1 MAPTARALARQTVTA
16 DILAAAR
23 TRLTDEGPAALSLRA
38 VARDVGMVSSA
49 VYRYFPSRDDL
60 LTALLITDYDELG
73 AAVEAAGAAAG
84 PDAGARWV
92 AMCRAIRDWSIAH
105 PGDFAL
111 LFGSPVPGYAAPRE
125 TVAPATRTT
134 LALVSV
140 VADAV
145 GSGAPGAS
153 GASGGSGTSGSPV
166 TSTPGTAGRP
176 GSPTAPTAAP
186 GVAGPAVAD
195 GVATLRSFGISL
207 PDEVLVRT
215 LMAWT
220 TVFGTISFELFGH
233 FVGSVSDGAAY
244 FDQVIARLADDLG
257 FTAVF

>member
-16 DILAAAR
+16 EILAAAR

-84 PDAGARWV
+84 PTPGARWV
-92 AMCRAIRDWSIAH
+92 AMCRAIRDWSVAH

-125 TVAPATRTT
+125 TVVPATRTT
-134 LALVSV
+134 LALVRV
-140 VADAV
+140 VTDAV
-145 GSGAPGAS
+145 GSGAPGVSGAP
-153 GASGGSGTSGSPV
+153 GASGSSV
-166 TSTPGTAGRP
+166 TSTPAAAGRP
-176 GSPTAPTAAP
+176 GSPTAPPAAP

-195 GVATLRSFGISL
+195 GVATLRSFGITL

-233 FVGSVSDGAAY
+233 FVGSVSDPAAY
-244 FDQVIARLADDLG
+244 FDQVIVRLADDLG
-257 FTAVF
+257 FTATF

>member
-16 DILAAAR
+16 EILAAAR
-23 TRLTDEGPAALSLRA
+23 TRLTGEGPAALSLRA

-84 PDAGARWV
+84 PAPGARWV

-125 TVAPATRTT
+125 TVVPATRTT
-134 LALVSV
+134 LALVRV

-153 GASGGSGTSGSPV
+153 GSSVTPGSSV
-166 TSTPGTAGRP
+166 TSTPAAAGRP
-176 GSPTAPTAAP
+176 GSPTAPPAAP
-186 GVAGPAVAD
+186 GAAGPAVAD
-195 GVATLRSFGISL
+195 GVATLRSFGITL

-233 FVGSVSDGAAY
+233 FVGSVSDPAAY
-244 FDQVIARLADDLG
+244 FDQVIVRLADDLG
-257 FTAVF
+257 FTATF

>member
-16 DILAAAR
+16 EILAAAR
-23 TRLTDEGPAALSLRA
+23 TRLTGEGPAALSLRA

-73 AAVEAAGAAAG
+73 TAVEAAGAAAG
-84 PDAGARWV
+84 PAPGARWV

-125 TVAPATRTT
+125 TVVPATRTT
-134 LALVSV
+134 LALVRV

-153 GASGGSGTSGSPV
+153 GSSVTPGSSV
-166 TSTPGTAGRP
+166 TSTPGAAGRP
-176 GSPTAPTAAP
+176 GSPTAPPAAP

-195 GVATLRSFGISL
+195 GVATLRSFGITL

-233 FVGSVSDGAAY
+233 FVGSVSDPAAY
-244 FDQVIARLADDLG
+244 FDQVIVRLADDLG
-257 FTAVF
+257 FTATF

>member
-23 TRLTDEGPAALSLRA
+23 TRLTEEGPAALSLRA

-84 PDAGARWV
+84 PAPGARWV

-125 TVAPATRTT
+125 TVVPASRTA
-134 LALVSV
+134 LALVRV

-145 GSGAPGAS
+145 GSGAPA
-153 GASGGSGTSGSPV
+153 AAGSSV
-166 TSTPGTAGRP
+166 TSTPGPAGRP

-195 GVATLRSFGISL
+195 GVATLRAFGITL

-233 FVGSVSDGAAY
+233 FVGSVSDPAAY
-244 FDQVIARLADDLG
+244 FDQVIVRLADDLG
-257 FTAVF
+257 FTATF

>member
-1 MAPTARALARQTVTA
+1 
-16 DILAAAR
+16 
-23 TRLTDEGPAALSLRA
+23 
-38 VARDVGMVSSA
+38 
-49 VYRYFPSRDDL
+49 
-60 LTALLITDYDELG
+60 
-73 AAVEAAGAAAG
+73 
-84 PDAGARWV
+84 
-92 AMCRAIRDWSIAH
+92 MCRAIRDWSIAH

-134 LALVSV
+134 LALVRV

-195 GVATLRSFGISL
+195 GVATLRSFGITL

-220 TVFGTISFELFGH
+220 TVFG
-233 FVGSVSDGAAY
+233 
-244 FDQVIARLADDLG
+244 DDLVRALRALRG
-257 FTAVF
+257 VRVRRCGVLRPGHRTPGRRPGVHRRLLRRRVPRSGEQPDRLPTRAVDRSSRPGRARRPKRTNGTVAPGQLPDGTTLGRALRPGPADQEACL

>member
-16 DILAAAR
+16 EILAAAR
-23 TRLTDEGPAALSLRA
+23 TRLTGEGPAALSLRA

-84 PDAGARWV
+84 PAPGARWV

-125 TVAPATRTT
+125 TVVPATRTT
-134 LALVSV
+134 LALVRV

-153 GASGGSGTSGSPV
+153 GSSV
-166 TSTPGTAGRP
+166 TSTPGAAGRP
-176 GSPTAPTAAP
+176 GSPTAPPAAP
-186 GVAGPAVAD
+186 GAAGPAVAD
-195 GVATLRSFGISL
+195 GVATLRSFGITL

-233 FVGSVSDGAAY
+233 FVGSVSDPAAY
-244 FDQVIARLADDLG
+244 FDQVIVRLADDLG
-257 FTAVF
+257 FTATF

>member
-84 PDAGARWV
+84 PTPGARWV

-125 TVAPATRTT
+125 TVVPATRTT
-134 LALVSV
+134 LALVRV

-153 GASGGSGTSGSPV
+153 GSSV
-166 TSTPGTAGRP
+166 TSTPGAAGRP
-176 GSPTAPTAAP
+176 GSPTAPPAAP
-186 GVAGPAVAD
+186 GAAGPAVAD
-195 GVATLRSFGISL
+195 GVATLRSFGITL

-233 FVGSVSDGAAY
+233 FVGSVSDPAAY
-244 FDQVIARLADDLG
+244 FDQVIVRLADDLG
-257 FTAVF
+257 FTATF

>member
-1 MAPTARALARQTVTA
+1 MVPTARALARQTVTA
-16 DILAAAR
+16 EILAAAR

-73 AAVEAAGAAAG
+73 AAVEAAGVAAG
-84 PDAGARWV
+84 PTPGARWV
-92 AMCRAIRDWSIAH
+92 AMCRAIRDWSVAH

-125 TVAPATRTT
+125 TVVPATRTT
-134 LALVSV
+134 LALVRV

-145 GSGAPGAS
+145 GSGAPGVSGAP
-153 GASGGSGTSGSPV
+153 GASGSSV
-166 TSTPGTAGRP
+166 TSTPAAAGRP
-176 GSPTAPTAAP
+176 GSPTAPPAAP

-195 GVATLRSFGISL
+195 GVATLRSFGITL

-233 FVGSVSDGAAY
+233 FVGSVSDPAAY
-244 FDQVIARLADDLG
+244 FDQVIVRLADDLG
-257 FTAVF
+257 FTATF

>member
-23 TRLTDEGPAALSLRA
+23 TRLTEEGPAALSLRA

-84 PDAGARWV
+84 PAPGARWV

-125 TVAPATRTT
+125 TVVPATRTT
-134 LALVSV
+134 LALVHV

-153 GASGGSGTSGSPV
+153 DSSV
-166 TSTPGTAGRP
+166 TSTPGAAGRP
-176 GSPTAPTAAP
+176 GSPTAPPAAP
-186 GVAGPAVAD
+186 GVAAPAVAD
-195 GVATLRSFGISL
+195 GVATLRSFGITL

-233 FVGSVSDGAAY
+233 FVGSVSDPAAY
-244 FDQVIARLADDLG
+244 FDQVIVRLADDLG
-257 FTAVF
+257 FTATF

>member
-84 PDAGARWV
+84 PAPGARWV

-125 TVAPATRTT
+125 TVVPATRTT
-134 LALVSV
+134 LALVRV

-145 GSGAPGAS
+145 GSGAPGAPGPT
-153 GASGGSGTSGSPV
+153 GASDSSV
-166 TSTPGTAGRP
+166 TSTPGAAGRP
-176 GSPTAPTAAP
+176 GSPTAPPAAP

-195 GVATLRSFGISL
+195 GVATLRSFGITL
-207 PDEVLVRT
+207 PDEILVRT

-233 FVGSVSDGAAY
+233 FVGSVSDPAAY
-244 FDQVIARLADDLG
+244 FDQVIVRLADDLG
-257 FTAVF
+257 FTATF

>member
-16 DILAAAR
+16 EILAAAR

-73 AAVEAAGAAAG
+73 AAVEAAGVAAG
-84 PDAGARWV
+84 PTPGARWV
-92 AMCRAIRDWSIAH
+92 AMCRAIRDWSVAH

-125 TVAPATRTT
+125 TVVPATRTT
-134 LALVSV
+134 LALVRV

-145 GSGAPGAS
+145 GSGAPGVSGAP
-153 GASGGSGTSGSPV
+153 GASGSSV
-166 TSTPGTAGRP
+166 TSTTAAAGRP
-176 GSPTAPTAAP
+176 GSPTAPPAAP

-195 GVATLRSFGISL
+195 GVATLRSFGITL

-233 FVGSVSDGAAY
+233 FVGSVSDPAAY
-244 FDQVIARLADDLG
+244 FDQVIVRLADDLG
-257 FTAVF
+257 FSATF

>member
-1 MAPTARALARQTVTA
+1 MAPTARELARQTVTA

-38 VARDVGMVSSA
+38 VARDVRMVSSA

-73 AAVEAAGAAAG
+73 AAVEAADAAAG

-92 AMCRAIRDWSIAH
+92 AMCRAIRGWSVAH

-125 TVAPATRTT
+125 TVVPATRTT
-134 LALVSV
+134 LALVRV

-145 GSGAPGAS
+145 GSGASGAS
-153 GASGGSGTSGSPV
+153 GAPGAPAPV
-166 TSTPGTAGRP
+166 TAGRP
-176 GSPTAPTAAP
+176 GSPAAPTSAP
-186 GVAGPAVAD
+186 GAAGPAVAD
-195 GVATLRSFGISL
+195 AVATLRSFGVTL

-233 FVGSVSDGAAY
+233 LVGSVSDPAAY
-244 FDQVIARLADDLG
+244 FDQVIVRLADDLG
-257 FTAVF
+257 FTATF

>member
-1 MAPTARALARQTVTA
+1 MAPTARVLARQTVTA

-84 PDAGARWV
+84 PAPGARWV
-92 AMCRAIRDWSIAH
+92 AMCRAVRDWSIAH

-125 TVAPATRTT
+125 TVVPATRTT
-134 LALVSV
+134 LALVRV

-145 GSGAPGAS
+145 GSGSPGAPGS
-153 GASGGSGTSGSPV
+153 SV
-166 TSTPGTAGRP
+166 TSAPEAAGRP

-195 GVATLRSFGISL
+195 AVVTLRSFGIAL

-220 TVFGTISFELFGH
+220 TVFGTISFEALGH
-233 FVGSVSDGAAY
+233 FVGSVSDPAAY
-244 FDQVIARLADDLG
+244 FDQVIVRLADDLG
-257 FTAVF
+257 FAAAF

>member
-1 MAPTARALARQTVTA
+1 MAPTARELARQTVTA

-73 AAVEAAGAAAG
+73 AAVEAADAAAG

-92 AMCRAIRDWSIAH
+92 AMCRAIRGWSVAH

-125 TVAPATRTT
+125 TVVPATRTT
-134 LALVSV
+134 LALVRV

-145 GSGAPGAS
+145 GSGASGAS
-153 GASGGSGTSGSPV
+153 GAPGAPAPV
-166 TSTPGTAGRP
+166 TAGRP
-176 GSPTAPTAAP
+176 GSPAAPTSAP
-186 GVAGPAVAD
+186 GAAGPAVAD
-195 GVATLRSFGISL
+195 AVATLRSFGITL

-233 FVGSVSDGAAY
+233 FVGSVSDPAAY
-244 FDQVIARLADDLG
+244 FDQVIVRLADDLG
-257 FTAVF
+257 FTATF

>member
-23 TRLTDEGPAALSLRA
+23 IRLTDEGPAAVSLRA

-84 PDAGARWV
+84 SAPGARWV

-125 TVAPATRTT
+125 TVVPATRTT
-134 LALVSV
+134 LALVRV

-153 GASGGSGTSGSPV
+153 RSSV
-166 TSTPGTAGRP
+166 TSTPEAAGRP

-195 GVATLRSFGISL
+195 GVATLRSFGITL

-233 FVGSVSDGAAY
+233 FVGSVSDPAAY
-244 FDQVIARLADDLG
+244 FDQVIVRLADDLG
-257 FTAVF
+257 FTATF